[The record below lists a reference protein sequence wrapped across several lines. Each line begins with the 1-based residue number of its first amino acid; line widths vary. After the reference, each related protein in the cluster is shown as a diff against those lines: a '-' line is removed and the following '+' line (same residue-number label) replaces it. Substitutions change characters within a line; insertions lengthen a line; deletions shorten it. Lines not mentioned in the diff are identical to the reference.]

1 MNSNELNYEPFVIIS
16 KSDDTQASKSKALDL
31 KDDEFNY
38 PFEMDELTD
47 AYTINPYHA
56 ECIEKKA
63 INILGKGFDKR
74 IMDILE
80 EVTPTDSAIT
90 LLLKTI
96 KDYEMYGN
104 AYWEL
109 PKVGSKRQI
118 FHLPAQT
125 MRKIK
130 TGYRQTVNGESV
142 DFNED
147 EVFHFKQAT
156 PLSTIYG
163 APSYL
168 PILPDI
174 RIIKR
179 IKTYNE
185 RFFDNNAIPDYVY
198 EIMGG
203 AISPNAQ
210 YNVQS
215 FFRQKFQGEERAHK
229 LLVIP
234 YKEGMSGKW
243 TALQQRE
250 DASFLKLE
258 QQCITNIIACHA
270 VPPRLLS
277 MVNTTAMG
285 GSGETEGQMEIFFQ
299 TTIHPKQLVLSG
311 QFGGLAKKYPGIF
324 GNNPDF
330 TINPLVYNIKENTSV
345 DSLLRRS

>member
-1 MNSNELNYEPFVIIS
+1 MNSNELSYEPFVLIS
-16 KSDDTQASKSKALDL
+16 KSEKPQSKALEL
-31 KDDEFNY
+31 KEDEFSY
-38 PFEMDELTD
+38 PFDMDELTK
-47 AYTINPYHA
+47 AYTLNPYHA
-56 ECIEKKA
+56 ECIEKKTV
-63 INILGKGFDKR
+63 NILGNGFDQK

-80 EVTPTDSAIT
+80 DVTPTDSAIT
-90 LLLKTI
+90 ILFKTI
-96 KDYEMYGN
+96 RDYEMYGN

-109 PKVGSKRQI
+109 PKVGSRRQI

-130 TGYRQTVNGESV
+130 TGYRQTVNGETV
-142 DFNED
+142 DFTED
-147 EVFHFKQAT
+147 EIYHFKQAT

-168 PILPDI
+168 SILPDI

-198 EIMGG
+198 EIEGG
-203 AISPNAQ
+203 SISPNAQ

-215 FFRQKFQGEERAHK
+215 FFRQKHQGEENAHK

-234 YKEGMSGKW
+234 YKEGMKGKW
-243 TALQQRE
+243 TPLQTRD

-258 QQCITNIIACHA
+258 QQCITNIIASHA

-277 MVNTTAMG
+277 VVNTTSMG

-299 TTIHPKQLVLSG
+299 TTIHPKQLVMSG
-311 QFGGLAKKYPGIF
+311 LFGGLAKKYPGIF
-324 GNNPDF
+324 GSNQDF
-330 TINPLVYNIKENTSV
+330 TINPLVYNIKENSGV

>member
-1 MNSNELNYEPFVIIS
+1 MDKNDFDPFVLIS
-16 KSDDTQASKSKALDL
+16 KSDTSKSKALDL

-38 PFEMDELTD
+38 PFEMDELTL
-47 AYTINPYHA
+47 AWKTNPYHA
-56 ECIEKKA
+56 ECIDKKA
-63 INILGKGFDKR
+63 VNILGNGFDTR

-90 LLLKTI
+90 ILLKTI

-125 MRKIK
+125 IKKIK
-130 TGYRQTVNGESV
+130 SGYRQTVNGDTV
-142 DFNED
+142 DFTED
-147 EVFHFKQAT
+147 EVYHFKQAT

-174 RIIKR
+174 RIIQR
-179 IKTYNE
+179 IKRYNE

-198 EIMGG
+198 EIEGG
-203 AISPNAQ
+203 SISPNAK

-215 FFRQKFQGEERAHK
+215 FFQQRFQGEENAHK

-234 YKEGMSGKW
+234 YKEGMKGKW
-243 TALQQRE
+243 TPLQTRD

-258 QQCITNIIACHA
+258 QQCITNIIASHA

-277 MVNTTAMG
+277 IVNSTSMG
-285 GSGETEGQMEIFFQ
+285 GSGETDGQLEIFYI
-299 TTIHPKQLVLSG
+299 TTINPKQLVIKGL
-311 QFGGLAKKYPGIF
+311 FGGLAKKYPGIF
-324 GNNPDF
+324 GTNPDF
-330 TINPLVYNIKENTSV
+330 TISPLVYPKKDNSGV
-345 DSLLRRS
+345 DALLRRT